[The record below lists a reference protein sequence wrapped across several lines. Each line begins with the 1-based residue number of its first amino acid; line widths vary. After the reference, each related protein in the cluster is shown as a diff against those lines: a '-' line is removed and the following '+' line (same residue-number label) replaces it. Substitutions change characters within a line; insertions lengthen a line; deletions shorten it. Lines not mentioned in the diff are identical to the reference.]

1 VAAEIVDTPEE
12 AAGAALAPLLVR
24 RPLERFLDGL
34 GLGSGPLEARSL
46 GDGHSNVTFLVERGG
61 WRGVLRRPP
70 RPPLPPSAH
79 DMAREARV
87 QRALEAAGARV
98 PHVVALC
105 EDESI
110 LGVPFYVMD
119 YAEGDVITGRVPPA
133 LDSLEG
139 RRRVAEELVDALV
152 EIHAVDWRAAGL
164 EGFGKPEGYNERQ
177 VRRFAGL
184 WDVNKTRELPRVQEV
199 GAWLAAH
206 VPEQRDATVVHGDFR
221 LGNVMYAREAPARVL
236 AVMDWELSTIGDPLA
251 DLGYFLATYSEPGAE
266 PNVLHLTTV
275 TQGDGFPSR
284 AELAARYG
292 ERSGRSVSSLA
303 WYEAL
308 ALWKSAVF
316 CEAIYGRHLRGERG
330 EDDPFGR
337 LLEVGVPQLADAA
350 AEAAAAAHA

>member
-1 VAAEIVDTPEE
+1 VETAAE
-12 AAGAALAPLLVR
+12 AARLPLAPLLVL
-24 RPLERFLDGL
+24 RPLAAYLDGL
-34 GLGSGPLEARSL
+34 GLGSGPVRAEKV
-46 GDGHSNVTFLVERGG
+46 GEGHSNFTFVVERDG

-87 QRALEAAGARV
+87 LRAIEGAGGRV
-98 PHVVALC
+98 PHVVAVC

-119 YAEGDVITGRVPPA
+119 FADGHVVASRIPPPLDTPAE
-133 LDSLEG
+133 
-139 RRRVAEELVDALV
+139 RRRMAEELIDTLA

-184 WDVNKTRELPRVQEV
+184 WEVNKTRELPRVVEV
-199 GAWLAAH
+199 GAWLAQN
-206 VPEQRDATVVHGDFR
+206 VPPQAEATVVHGDYR
-221 LGNVMYAREAPARVL
+221 LGNVMFARDAPARIV

-251 DLGYFLATYSEPGAE
+251 DLGYLVATYSEPGAE
-266 PNVLHLTTV
+266 PNVMHLTTV
-275 TQGDGFPSR
+275 TQAEGFPSR
-284 AELAARYG
+284 AELAARYAG
-292 ERSGRSVSSLA
+292 RSGRSVSSLA

-316 CEAIYGRHLRGERG
+316 CEAIYGRYLRGERG
-330 EDDPFGR
+330 EEDPFGQ
-337 LLEVGVPQLADAA
+337 LLEWGVPQLAEAAGQAA
-350 AEAAAAAHA
+350 ARA

>member
-1 VAAEIVDTPEE
+1 MSVEIVDTPQE
-12 AAGAALAPLLVR
+12 AAEQTLAPLLVR
-24 RPLERFLDGL
+24 RPLERYLDEH
-34 GLGSGPLEARSL
+34 GLGSGPVEARKL
-46 GDGHSNVTFLVERGG
+46 GDGHSNITYLVEREG

-87 QRALEAAGARV
+87 QQALEGAGARV

-105 EDESI
+105 EDESV
-110 LGVPFYVMD
+110 LGVPFYVMA
-119 YAEGDVITGRVPPA
+119 YAEGDVITGRVPSD
-133 LDSLEG
+133 LDSVEE
-139 RRRVAEELVDALV
+139 RRRIAEELIDTLV

-184 WDVNKTRELPRVQEV
+184 WEINKTRELPRVPEV
-199 GAWLAAH
+199 GAWLAEH
-206 VPEQRDATVVHGDFR
+206 VPEQREATVVHGDFR
-221 LGNVMYAREAPARVL
+221 LGNVMYARGAPARIV

-251 DLGYFLATYSEPGAE
+251 DLGYMLATYSEPGTD

-275 TQGDGFPSR
+275 TQQDGFPSR
-284 AELAARYG
+284 AELAARYE
-292 ERSGRSVSSLA
+292 ERSGRSISSLA

-316 CEAIYGRHLRGERG
+316 CEAIYGRYLRGERG
-330 EDDPFGR
+330 EDDPFGQ

-350 AEAAAAAHA
+350 AEAAS